1 MGILLNNPKL
11 LLKSSSFRLISWYT
25 LFFVLSSLAINI
37 YAYTVISSF
46 IHEQSRKE
54 IVEELGDLAKF
65 YQEAG
70 LERLRRDIYEDDAY
84 PFFVHVIGKQRT
96 TLVVRIPKHWSDLRT
111 EQLETIDLAENN
123 TWHYLKGDKDEHEFE
138 ITALSLSDGSIL
150 QLGQK
155 ITEREELLSRIRKVY
170 IIAII
175 PIILLAYIGGIVLTD
190 RALNPI
196 RQLTTTLNSIVASA
210 KVDVRIPA
218 SKTDKLHEE
227 LIALFN
233 AMLEKIE
240 TLVNGMRKVL
250 DNVAHDLRTPLTRLR
265 GTAEIALQSEPSADV
280 LREALSECVEE
291 SERISIMLNTL
302 MDVSEAET
310 GTMKLALENA
320 NVAPLIK
327 DVVALYEYVAEEK
340 GVSIST
346 SFPEELYV
354 IADRNWIRQVLANL
368 LDNAI
373 KYTPTGGKINIDA
386 CRNGHEVIIAVK
398 DTGVGIPDEE
408 LPRIWD
414 RLYRG
419 DQSRSQRG
427 LGLGLSLVK
436 AIVTAHRGTVVV
448 SSTPGIGSV
457 FLVSLPL

>member
-1 MGILLNNPKL
+1 M
-11 LLKSSSFRLISWYT
+11 
-25 LFFVLSSLAINI
+25 
-37 YAYTVISSF
+37 
-46 IHEQSRKE
+46 
-54 IVEELGDLAKF
+54 
-65 YQEAG
+65 
-70 LERLRRDIYEDDAY
+70 RRNVYEDDAY
-84 PFFVHVIGKQRT
+84 PFFVHVTGKQRT
-96 TLVVRIPKHWSDLRT
+96 TLVVRIPKDWSDLRP
-111 EQLETIDLAENN
+111 ERLKTIHLAEND
-123 TWHYLKGDKDEHEFE
+123 TWHFLTDDKDEDEFE
-138 ITALSLSDGSIL
+138 ITSLRLPDGAIL
-150 QLGQK
+150 HLGQK
-155 ITEREELLSRIRKVY
+155 ITEREELLSKIRTVY

-175 PIILLAYIGGIVLTD
+175 PIILLVYAGGIVLTD

-210 KVDVRIPA
+210 RVDVRVPA
-218 SKTDKLHEE
+218 SKTDKLHKE

-240 TLVNGMRKVL
+240 TLVNGMRKIL
-250 DNVAHDLRTPLTRLR
+250 DNVAHDLRTPMTRLR
-265 GTAEIALQSEPSADV
+265 GTAEIALQSEPSTDV

-291 SERISIMLNTL
+291 SERILIILNTL

-310 GTMKLALENA
+310 GTMKLALENT

-327 DVVALYEYVAEEK
+327 DIVDLYEYVAEEK
-340 GVSIST
+340 KVSVAT
-346 SFPEELYV
+346 SFPPELYV

-373 KYTPTGGKINIDA
+373 KYTLTGGKIEIEA
-386 CRNGHEVIIAVK
+386 YHNGHEILIAVK
-398 DTGVGIPDEE
+398 DTGIGIPHDE
-408 LPRIWD
+408 LHRIWD

-436 AIVTAHRGTVVV
+436 AIVTAHRGTVIV

-457 FLVSLPL
+457 FSVSLPL